1 MHGGSISRDRKMR
14 KGKVESLCMSYGRIR
29 VGKEGEGQLISCSVH
44 GKFEAVLD
52 TQGDMAH

>member
-1 MHGGSISRDRKMR
+1 MR
-14 KGKVESLCMSYGRIR
+14 QGKVESLCMSYGHIR
-29 VGKEGEGQLISCSVH
+29 AGEEGEGQLISCSVH